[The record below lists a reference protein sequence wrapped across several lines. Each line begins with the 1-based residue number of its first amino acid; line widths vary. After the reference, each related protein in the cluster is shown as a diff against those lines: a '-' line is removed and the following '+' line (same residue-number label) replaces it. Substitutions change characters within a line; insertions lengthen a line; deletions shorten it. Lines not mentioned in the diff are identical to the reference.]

1 MMSPGGWC
9 DVRCK
14 GTVRWQQL
22 KALPGN
28 CHLASRQMTNQPTL
42 DPLAMSG
49 KWKRYRPEHTRMFN
63 DPRWA
68 DIKRLVWHRDGGRC
82 QVCKREGI
90 EAGIEDGYI
99 RSGFAC
105 HHIIPFE
112 SAKTQAEMER
122 LFFDPANIMLVC
134 KECHAKLH
142 RELGSKTKAKVKER
156 RAERFERWKDNLS
169 NNKNKEL

>member
-9 DVRCK
+9 ASCK
-14 GTVRWQQL
+14 GTGTVAVAVRCHVPVPWQMRP
-22 KALPGN
+22 K
-28 CHLASRQMTNQPTL
+28 NQKTL
-42 DPLAMSG
+42 DPLDMSG
-49 KWKRYRPEHTRMFN
+49 RWKRYRPEHTRMFN

-122 LFFDPANIMLVC
+122 LFFDPQNIMLVC
-134 KECHAKLH
+134 KECHDKLH

-156 RAERFERWKDNLS
+156 RAERFSRWVDKMQGDIDR
-169 NNKNKEL
+169 

>member
-1 MMSPGGWC
+1 
-9 DVRCK
+9 
-14 GTVRWQQL
+14 
-22 KALPGN
+22 
-28 CHLASRQMTNQPTL
+28 
-42 DPLAMSG
+42 MSG
-49 KWKRYRPEHTRMFN
+49 KRKTRYRPEHSRMFN

-90 EAGIEDGYI
+90 EAGIQDGYI

-122 LFFDPANIMLVC
+122 LCYDPNNCVLLCIP
-134 KECHAKLH
+134 CHQRAHK
-142 RELGSKTKAKVKER
+142 ELGSKKKEAVQAR
-156 RAERFERWKDNLS
+156 RAERFERWKDNI